1 MRLQD
6 IMTTD
11 VITVSVAETVKKAR
25 SLMGLHGVHHLVVV
39 DGRIVAGIVTEDMLR
54 WGQAQDMGCVQDV
67 MHRQPVTAPPTMTV
81 REAANLLRGRVS
93 SVLPVVD
100 DRQHLVGIVTI
111 SDFLELLGRGAVRP
125 VPKSKRWTLRH
136 RGVRPKAAAG
146 RR

>member
-11 VITVSVAETVKKAR
+11 VVTVTVAETLKKAR
-25 SLMGLHGVHHLVVV
+25 TLMGLHGVHHLVVV
-39 DGRIVAGIVTEDMLR
+39 DGRTVAGIVTEDMLR
-54 WGQAQDMGCVQDV
+54 WGQAQDMGFVQDV

-93 SVLPVVD
+93 TVLPVVD
-100 DRQHLVGIVTI
+100 ERQHLVGIVTI
-111 SDFLELLGRGAVRP
+111 SDFLDLLGKGAVRP
-125 VPKSKRWTLRH
+125 VAKSTRWTLRH